1 VNTPPTPSLALA
13 DIEHIPA
20 EGNNPSSPPVTLGE
34 HLRKNPPSVGKNH
47 YKGEDVYANFGYF
60 KVDNDWVDPES
71 ENALYDAY
79 MTSSQH
85 GQEHPDVPNL
95 YRSQSLGPRVMTPEE
110 REEFYR
116 EYVDDVTD
124 EKDGEG
130 DPRHFRISPRTF
142 VAWAAGAAVGDSY
155 EESSFE
161 PTVIPSNIHAT
172 SLSLLL

>member
-79 MTSSQH
+79 MTNSQH

-95 YRSQSLGPRVMTPEE
+95 
-110 REEFYR
+110 
-116 EYVDDVTD
+116 
-124 EKDGEG
+124 
-130 DPRHFRISPRTF
+130 
-142 VAWAAGAAVGDSY
+142 
-155 EESSFE
+155 
-161 PTVIPSNIHAT
+161 
-172 SLSLLL
+172 